1 MQEAIWAAIS
11 DFHKYNKGAY
21 FGRAIPT
28 YGVEASAR
36 LLRNYE
42 LKPGEWRRQKRTA
55 TGNDWIENAT
65 SRKDLARSFPLVYA
79 SLTYDANTAKTRRDA
94 AWKLPTGR
102 DGAAT
107 IFDPLDAPAEVM
119 MFARHQT
126 AEEYKSVRKSG
137 LEYRRWA
144 MKKPRVSDNE
154 FLDTDAGCRALAE
167 YVGCSEDLR
176 DENKRRATQDENKTR
191 VARNIRGDYRRA

>member
-1 MQEAIWAAIS
+1 MATAKARGDVK
-11 DFHKYNKGAY
+11 DF
-21 FGRAIPT
+21 
-28 YGVEASAR
+28 
-36 LLRNYE
+36 L
-42 LKPGEWRRQKRTA
+42 
-55 TGNDWIENAT
+55 
-65 SRKDLARSFPLVYA
+65 RSFPLVYA

-137 LEYRRWA
+137 LEYRQWQ

-176 DENKRRATQDENKTR
+176 DENKRRATQDENGRAYPRR
-191 VARNIRGDYRRA
+191 VDNRNR